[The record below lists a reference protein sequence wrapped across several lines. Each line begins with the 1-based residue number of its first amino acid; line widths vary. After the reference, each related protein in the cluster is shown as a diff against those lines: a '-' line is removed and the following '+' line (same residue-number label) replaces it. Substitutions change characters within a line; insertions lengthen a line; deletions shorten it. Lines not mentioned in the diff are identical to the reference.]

1 MSPYEKKQ
9 YSGKQVIKAGDM
21 LRNVSEL
28 TPEERDWALGVLDNF
43 RALHAMPLNAFQATL
58 RSRISKLGIKEY
70 IVAQRIKRKPT
81 ILDKLHRFPEMQ
93 LKRMHDIGGIRAI
106 LPSLKDL
113 RALQKQYTDA
123 GGRLSHKL
131 VRVDDYI
138 SSPKISGYRGVHLVF
153 SYHSS
158 NPDKHDYEGLRIE
171 MQLRTALQHVWAT
184 AVEIFEAFMGENF
197 KSSRGS
203 QEWLDFFALTA
214 SAFAYRE
221 KQPVLKAHADMTY
234 AEICQLLRTK
244 VEELQVMEVMQSF
257 TLTDTLTS
265 AHKKKSGHVLLVFD
279 ATEKLATVRHYA
291 VSEYDDAYSAY
302 VREEQ
307 KITIDSKRQVVLVK
321 MDSILQLEKAYPN
334 YFANIKLFR
343 TLLSQTINQK
353 L

>member
-1 MSPYEKKQ
+1 MSPYEKRQ

-28 TPEERDWALGVLDNF
+28 TPEEKDWALGVLDNF

-58 RSRISKLGIKEY
+58 RNRINKLGIKEY

-81 ILDKLHRFPEMQ
+81 ILDKLHRFSDMQ

-123 GGRLSHKL
+123 SGRLSHKL

-138 SSPKISGYRGVHLVF
+138 STPKISGYRGVHLVF

-158 NPDKHDYEGLRIE
+158 SPDKQDYEGLRIE

-214 SAFAYRE
+214 SAFAHRE
-221 KQPVLKAHADMTY
+221 KQPVLEAHADMTH
-234 AEICQLLRTK
+234 AEICQLLKTK

-265 AHKKKSGHVLLVFD
+265 AHRKKSGHVLLVFD

-291 VSEYDDAYSAY
+291 VNEYDDAYSAY

-307 KITIDSKRQVVLVK
+307 KITADTKRQVVLVK
-321 MDSILQLEKAYPN
+321 MDSILPLEKAYPN

-353 L
+353 A